1 MSFFYLSALLIDEGN
16 IKNCILRCQPYNE
29 LEKAIKFIYWKILKA
44 KTSKWKGL
52 DKDSNVYDSV
62 DWKKDSAGLV

>member
-16 IKNCILRCQPYNE
+16 IKNCILRCQPCDV
-29 LEKAIKFIYWKILKA
+29 LEKAITFIYWKILKV

-52 DKDSNVYDSV
+52 DKDRNVYDCV